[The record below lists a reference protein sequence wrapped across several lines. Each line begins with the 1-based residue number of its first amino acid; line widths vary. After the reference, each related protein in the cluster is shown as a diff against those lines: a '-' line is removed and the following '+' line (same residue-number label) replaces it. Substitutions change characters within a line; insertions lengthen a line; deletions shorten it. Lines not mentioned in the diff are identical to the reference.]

1 LWFVSSVSEKARHH
15 NSSEV
20 TIMRESSYDL
30 DTVLADQTSTPS
42 RRPTI
47 LWLVALGL
55 LVLFVPLYL
64 VATAVRA
71 DTQRLE
77 SELSQLQMAEVGGP
91 AANPTV
97 DALQTRV
104 VEAQIE
110 SDSLAAVQSSQGAQQ
125 VDWPAVVDAI
135 KTDTNQITLLGV
147 EQIDNRLTIS
157 GEAADDTAV
166 IAYAQELEASG
177 QFSRVVVQSI
187 TLLPTP
193 HPVITPTTSPTPTL
207 TIAPSPTT
215 AAATATSANPV
226 TNPTAVP
233 PVVPTI
239 TPTPNLRDAY
249 EIDDIQA
256 KPIFVGEVQTR
267 NFYPA
272 GDVDNA
278 WFLAKNGRFYTIA
291 TTNLSPGVDTV
302 LTVTIGGQ
310 VYVNDDRQD
319 GTLASEIGVQ
329 SVGGDVQVFIQVTN
343 RGQFGGQMGY
353 QLFVQETIPTPGP
366 TATHTPPPPT
376 AAPNPT
382 DTPDLR
388 DRFEP
393 DDPTPATILVG
404 ETQTRNFF
412 PQGDVDNASFIT
424 KGGRFYQVATS
435 NLALGVDTFLRVTL
449 DGLQWENDDYAP
461 PGTGNFASSV
471 CFPAASVD
479 GTAVANITNK
489 MQQFSPSATYNIA
502 VLEVP
507 ALSLNLDQLAFGPVA
522 AGGDNPPNQS
532 VQIFGDSTLNWTAVT
547 SAPWLQISPNQGGA
561 PSLMDVTANIAG
573 LPQGT
578 YEATITFSWASLCR
592 REVKV
597 TLQVDPPAV
606 SSEQTGQANGL
617 ALTMG
622 QGGETAVSRRL
633 ILAKQITQPLTGAV
647 PINTVGFVII
657 VELKGQ

>member
-1 LWFVSSVSEKARHH
+1 
-15 NSSEV
+15 
-20 TIMRESSYDL
+20 MRESSYDL
-30 DTVLADQTSTPS
+30 DTVLREQTATNS
-42 RRPTI
+42 RRPII

-55 LVLFVPLYL
+55 LLLFVPLYL

-77 SELSQLQMAEVGGP
+77 SELSQLQMAEMGDPGGD
-91 AANPTV
+91 PTIN
-97 DALQTRV
+97 ALQTRV
-104 VEAQIE
+104 AEAQTE
-110 SDSLAAVQSSQGAQQ
+110 ADSLAAIQSSTGAQH
-125 VDWPAVVDAI
+125 VNWPAVVDAI
-135 KTDTNQITLLGV
+135 KTDAHQITLLGV
-147 EQIDNRLTIS
+147 EQADNRLTIS

-177 QFSRVVVQSI
+177 QFARIVVQSI

-193 HPVITPTTSPTPTL
+193 QPVITPTLSPSPTAT
-207 TIAPSPTT
+207 TAPSPTT
-215 AAATATSANPV
+215 VAATATSAGPV
-226 TNPTAVP
+226 TNPTA
-233 PVVPTI
+233 VPTI

-249 EIDDIQA
+249 EVDDSQA

-267 NFYPA
+267 NFYPQ

-302 LTVTIGGQ
+302 LTVIINGQ
-310 VYVNDDRQD
+310 EYVNDDRQD

-329 SVGGDVQVFIQVTN
+329 SLAGDVQVFIQVTN
-343 RGQFGGQMGY
+343 RGQFGPQMGY
-353 QLFVQETIPTPGP
+353 QLFVQEMVPTPGP
-366 TATHTPPPPT
+366 TATQTSPPPT
-376 AAPNPT
+376 AQPDPT
-382 DTPDLR
+382 STPDLR
-388 DRFEP
+388 DAFEP
-393 DDPTPATILVG
+393 DETTPTVILVG

-412 PQGDVDNASFIT
+412 PQGDQDNASFIT

-449 DGLQWENDDYAP
+449 DGAQWENDDYAP
-461 PGTGNFASSV
+461 AGTGNFASSV

-489 MQQFSPSATYNIA
+489 MQQFSPSAAYNIA

-507 ALSLNLDQLAFGPVA
+507 ALSLNLDQLAFGPAA
-522 AGGDNPPNQS
+522 AGGANPPNQS
-532 VQIFGDSTLNWTAVT
+532 VQIFGDSTLSWSAVT

-561 PSLMDVTANIAG
+561 PSLMDVTANITG

-578 YEATITFSWASLCR
+578 YEGTITFSWASLCR

-606 SSEQTGQANGL
+606 SNNQTSQENGL
-617 ALTMG
+617 VLAMG
-622 QGGETAVSRRL
+622 RVGETAVSRRL
-633 ILAKQITQPLTGAV
+633 ILAKQIAQPLTSAV
-647 PINTVGFVII
+647 PLNTVAFVII
-657 VELKGQ
+657 VELQGQ